1 MGRRRQ
7 STPLLGAMAAAWL
20 AAGVS
25 APVGAADLAAPGA
38 EGGIDIAAL
47 APPESPPTLLPAPD
61 TVHLHVL
68 EVTVNALPVGTW
80 EVLER
85 DGGYWVTAE
94 ALQAWR
100 VLLPAAARPQM
111 SRQRLWWPLF
121 AVPGYRAQ
129 FDAARQTLELEVL
142 ADALA
147 PTAVGAAPAARPV
160 LSTPMPAAFVNYDI
174 AWTEARG
181 AGAAQ
186 SDRGLLTEAGLSGS
200 AGVLLS
206 TQVLRW
212 LRSQGSPGAT
222 ESRRLETSWTRDWPQ
237 HELTLRVGDSW
248 TRMST
253 WGRQAAFGGVQVG
266 TQRTQWRP
274 GAGMAR
280 PVLSGSALTAST
292 VELYVNESLRQK
304 LQVPP
309 GPFTLENTAPLAG
322 AGEARLV
329 VRDLL
334 GRETVIVRP
343 FFIDPQL
350 MEPGLADWSVEAG
363 RVRRDLG
370 LGTENDGY
378 GDAFAQAWGRLG
390 VRPELTLESRLQAQ
404 ARTVHLG
411 AAASVAVASRAL
423 MQLALAG
430 SSSEGRGGGS
440 ALLTLQSHGARD
452 GFALRLAGSSRDHVE
467 VGRPAFE
474 QPPRIEASLAWRAGI
489 GQADALG
496 ANIATLRRHDG
507 AAVSTGALSYTQR
520 LPGWGHLVWSASRI
534 DTTAPGS
541 VTTPAPGR
549 GHSTS
554 LQVLALLPLQ
564 GFPGGGRPVATAQLQ
579 RQRGA
584 DGQSRIEALV
594 SAYGPIASDTAWG
607 WRALAGRRAGQAAA
621 EAGLQ
626 RQADRV
632 LLGVDVSAIES
643 QATTVRATA
652 QGAFVLAEGRLLA
665 ARRIEDSFALVEVP
679 GHADV
684 GVGLDGPPVTQT
696 DAQGLALLPRLTAFQ
711 PNRVRLDPNGLP
723 ADAEIDT
730 IELEAVPPWRSAV
743 KLRFPV
749 REGRAALLS
758 FLVAGDQPAPRG
770 AVLSLEAEAREFVV
784 AGRGEVYVSGLPPGQ
799 PRRATLR
806 WQGQACEVEVVWS
819 RPRDEAAAALEL
831 PRLGPW
837 RCPGMQP

>member
-1 MGRRRQ
+1 MARRIQ
-7 STPLLGAMAAAWL
+7 STPLLGVVAAACL
-20 AAGVS
+20 AAVV
-25 APVGAADLAAPGA
+25 ATPAQAAAGAAPPRDAGTDVAARA
-38 EGGIDIAAL
+38 SSD
-47 APPESPPTLLPAPD
+47 SPPTLLPAPD
-61 TVHLHVL
+61 TVRLHVL
-68 EVTVNALPVGTW
+68 DVSVNALPAGTW

-85 DGGYWVTAE
+85 DGGYWVSSE

-100 VLLPAAARPQM
+100 LLLPAAARPQM

-142 ADALA
+142 PEALA
-147 PTAVGAAPAARPV
+147 PTAVGAAPTAGPE
-160 LSTPMPAAFVNYDI
+160 LSTPVPAAFVNYDI

-181 AGAAQ
+181 AGASQ

-212 LRSQGSPGAT
+212 LRTEGTAST

-253 WGRQAAFGGVQVG
+253 WGRQAAFGGVQLG
-266 TQRTQWRP
+266 TQRALWRP

-280 PVLSGSALTAST
+280 PVLSGSALTPST
-292 VELYVNESLRQK
+292 VELYVNESLRQT

-309 GPFTLENTAPLAG
+309 GPFTLENATPLAG
-322 AGEARLV
+322 AGETRLV

-334 GRETVIVRP
+334 GREAVIVRP
-343 FFIDPQL
+343 FFTDPQL
-350 MEPGLADWSVEAG
+350 LDPGLADWSIEAG
-363 RVRRDLG
+363 RVRRGLG
-370 LGTENDGY
+370 LGTEDDGY

-404 ARTVHLG
+404 ARLVHLG
-411 AAASVAVASRAL
+411 AAASIAVASRAL
-423 MQLALAG
+423 MQVALAG

-440 ALLTLQSHGARD
+440 ALLTLQSHSARD

-467 VGRPAFE
+467 VGRPASE
-474 QPPRIEASLAWRAGI
+474 QPPRIEASLAWRAGL
-489 GQADALG
+489 GQTDALG

-507 AAVSTGALSYTQR
+507 AVVSTGALSYTQG

-541 VTTPAPGR
+541 GSAPPQGR
-549 GHSTS
+549 RHATS

-584 DGQSRIEALV
+584 DGQTRLEGLV
-594 SAYGPIASDTAWG
+594 SAYAPMASDTGWG
-607 WRALAGRRAGQAAA
+607 WRALAGRRAGQNAA

-684 GVGLDGPPVTQT
+684 GVGLDGPSVTQT
-696 DAQGLALLPRLTAFQ
+696 DAQGLALLPRLTAFRS
-711 PNRVRLDPNGLP
+711 NRVRLDPNGLP

-730 IELEAVPPWRSAV
+730 IELETVPRWRSGV

-758 FLVAGDQPAPRG
+758 FLVAGDRPAPRG
-770 AVLSLEAEAREFVV
+770 AVLSLDADAREFLV

-799 PRRATLR
+799 PRRATLS

-819 RPRDEAAAALEL
+819 RPRDDPATALDL

-837 RCPGMQP
+837 RCPGIQP